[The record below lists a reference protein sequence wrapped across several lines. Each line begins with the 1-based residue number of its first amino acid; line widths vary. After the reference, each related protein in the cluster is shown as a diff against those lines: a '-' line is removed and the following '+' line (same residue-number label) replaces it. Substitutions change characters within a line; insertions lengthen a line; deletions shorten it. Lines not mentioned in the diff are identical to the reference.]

1 VTLPV
6 RSRAPDRHQQRPPPD
21 LRLVPAALAVWAVA
35 LLGIG
40 LGPVAGVVVLAGG
53 VLLVGVTVVRHRG
66 AAWAGGA
73 LAVGGCAAAA
83 ALVVTAHA
91 LLLDRHP
98 LRGPAERGAAAGLR
112 VVVTDDP
119 RPIRTPGYGAR
130 PGEASQ
136 VLVPVLLERA
146 EVGDSSWEVGGRM
159 LLIAPA
165 AEWAALLPG
174 QAATAEGLLA
184 PAGRRDLTVAVLRV
198 RGPPAGISPPPWWQH
213 AAGGLRDGLR
223 DAASVLP
230 QAPGG
235 LLPGLAVGDRSRLTA
250 EVEADFRAAGLAHL
264 LAVSGEK
271 ARQTHVW
278 QTTYAE
284 RTLESAGEDVRGS
297 AARERCQRG
306 DDVFKGGLRDDS
318 VAILPRCGVHVND
331 DAIVA
336 LKG

>member
-1 VTLPV
+1 
-6 RSRAPDRHQQRPPPD
+6 
-21 LRLVPAALAVWAVA
+21 VPAALAVWAVA

-40 LGPVAGVVVLAGG
+40 LGPVAGVVTLAGG

-83 ALVVTAHA
+83 AVVVTAHA
-91 LLLDRHP
+91 LLVDRHP

-146 EVGDSSWEVGGRM
+146 EVGDSSWEVGGRV

-223 DAASVLP
+223 DAAGVLP

-271 ARQTHVW
+271 ARQTHMSSGNMTCGWRKGYSDNFTGGQGV
-278 QTTYAE
+278 
-284 RTLESAGEDVRGS
+284 AGSNPVVPT
-297 AARERCQRG
+297 A
-306 DDVFKGGLRDDS
+306 
-318 VAILPRCGVHVND
+318 
-331 DAIVA
+331 
-336 LKG
+336 